1 MQRYE
6 LKALVMALLS
16 PSGIGGE
23 LNDVSFKNLNRNSE
37 RIVSYCEREQEFLDA
52 KKLEA
57 KKEMLN
63 GKSIKSKK

>member
-6 LKALVMALLS
+6 LKSLVMALLS

-57 KKEMLN
+57 TKEMLN